1 MSAEQNTIL
10 SFLIIMYSVITLAAI
25 IQERQNHV
33 AYASATILFIVF
45 FAFVLKVFGDKGE

>member
-45 FAFVLKVFGDKGE
+45 FAFVLKVFGDKE